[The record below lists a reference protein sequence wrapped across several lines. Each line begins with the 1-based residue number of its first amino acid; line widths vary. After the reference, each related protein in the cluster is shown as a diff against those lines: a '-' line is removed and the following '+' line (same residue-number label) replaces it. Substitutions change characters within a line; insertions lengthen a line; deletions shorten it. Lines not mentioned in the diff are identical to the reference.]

1 MSLVKKTYH
10 CKVIRL
16 TSTKQVTLQQ
26 EYDNLQHY
34 LQTREDR
41 GLYSA
46 NKQQAD
52 RYYKIIKKTTKYP
65 LSIRNDL
72 IRLEHDPSS
81 IAEYWVR
88 VPVKAVKGGLWIGL
102 IKPYEPIPKDA
113 KICECKLYERDNRWF
128 IDVVV
133 QKDIPEKT
141 EYQNVIAIDMGIKHI
156 ATSVELAT
164 NRTMFYGK
172 ELNHFRGWYFWLRRR
187 LGLKKAIDTIKK
199 IGHHEKRIANDI
211 IHKITRD
218 IVNRAMETSSLIVLG
233 KLKGLRNQDK
243 KKGKRGRKFNRK
255 LSGFP
260 YFKFTEYLTYKAA
273 LAGIKVIKIFENWTS
288 QTCRK
293 CNQRG
298 TRSTQGL
305 FMCKTCGE
313 ENADRNA
320 AFNIAY
326 RALGYI
332 SKVGVIVNMP
342 VTLAS
347 TDRSTMMT
355 RETRKRL
362 QVYDR

>member
-16 TSTKQVTLQQ
+16 TNTKQVTLQQ

-81 IAEYWVR
+81 IVEYWVR

-102 IKPYEPIPKDA
+102 IKPYEPIPKDS
-113 KICECKLYERDNRWF
+113 KICECR
-128 IDVVV
+128 
-133 QKDIPEKT
+133 EKT

-156 ATSVELAT
+156 ATSVELAS
-164 NRTMFYGK
+164 NRTVFYGK
-172 ELNHFRGWYFWLRRR
+172 DLNHVRGWYFWLRRQ
-187 LGLKKAIDTIKK
+187 LGLKKAVDTIKK
-199 IGHHEKRIANDI
+199 IGDHQKRIANNI
-211 IHKITRD
+211 IYKITRE
-218 IVNRAMETSSLIVLG
+218 IVNRAIETDSLIVLG
-233 KLKGLRNQDK
+233 KLRGLRNREK
-243 KKGKRGRKFNRK
+243 KEGRGRGRKFNRK

-298 TRSTQGL
+298 TRRTLGL
-305 FMCKTCGE
+305 FVCKTCGE
-313 ENADRNA
+313 ESADRNA
-320 AFNIAY
+320 FSNIAY
-326 RALGYI
+326 GALGYI
-332 SKVGVIVNMP
+332 SKVG
-342 VTLAS
+342 
-347 TDRSTMMT
+347 
-355 RETRKRL
+355 
-362 QVYDR
+362 